1 MLLYTLK
8 VENVSFQIRESLM
21 RYASKANWCKERK
34 REFYWHINKVTGNFL
49 DKVKVWELFR
59 IKGECKESINNL
71 ISITKSAL
79 LNNNSFYKKY
89 LFSRLS

>member
-21 RYASKANWCKERK
+21 RYASKANWCKGRK
-34 REFYWHINKVTGNFL
+34 REFYWHINKVTGNSL

-59 IKGECKESINNL
+59 IKGECKESINDL